1 MDSFSM
7 VAATGVY
14 HFKINH
20 SETKD
25 MDIGEKI
32 TSPNFR
38 VGQHDWAINCYPQ
51 GNKKDLNGK
60 YVSVFL
66 RLQRKF
72 VDVRSTFEFAL
83 LDNDGNVSPTTLRET
98 SHTFTSHKASWGFPG
113 FFERTKLEKT
123 YVKDCFFVFSVKVT
137 IKDESCTGASAS
149 WNTHSMCFRH
159 ECIQKFQEETKG
171 TDVTFDV
178 HGKNFVAHRLI
189 LAAHSPV
196 FEAAFFG
203 SMAESNMDCKI
214 MITEIMPSVFK
225 AMLDFMYN
233 GMLSVNEKLVDCE
246 ESISSTSFLQH
257 LFAAADRYAV
267 KNLQAACKYELVQSI
282 SLDTVLSILQLAEN
296 HNCSDLKNKCLRFV
310 VHKDNFVSLVLSE
323 RYINLM
329 QNYPSLL
336 VELKELAEK
345 QDLV

>member
-1 MDSFSM
+1 MDSFSI

-14 HFKINH
+14 HFKINR

-38 VGQHDWAINCYPQ
+38 VGQHDWAIACYPQ
-51 GNKKDLNGK
+51 GNKKDNSE

-66 RLQRKF
+66 RLRRKF
-72 VDVRSTFEFAL
+72 VDVRATFEFAI
-83 LDNDGNVSPTTLRET
+83 LDKDGNVSPTTLGEA
-98 SHTFTSHKASWGFPG
+98 SHTYTSHKESWGFPR
-113 FFERTKLEKT
+113 FLKRIKLEET
-123 YVKDCFFVFSVKVT
+123 YIKDCIFVICVKVT
-137 IKDESCTGASAS
+137 IKDESCTGAS
-149 WNTHSMCFRH
+149 WNAHSMCFRH
-159 ECIQKFQEETKG
+159 ERIQKFREETKG

-178 HGKNFVAHRLI
+178 NGKNFVAHRLI

-203 SMAESNMDCKI
+203 SMAESNMDCNI

-233 GMLSVNEKLVDCE
+233 GVLSVNEKLVDCE
-246 ESISSTSFLQH
+246 EPMSSTVFLQH

-267 KNLQAACKYELVQSI
+267 ENLKATCKYELVQCI

-296 HNCSDLKNKCLRFV
+296 HNCSDLKKKCLEFI
-310 VHKDNFVSLVLSE
+310 VHKDNFVSLALSE
-323 RYINLM
+323 RFINLM

-336 VELKELAEK
+336 AELKDLAENEI
-345 QDLV
+345 